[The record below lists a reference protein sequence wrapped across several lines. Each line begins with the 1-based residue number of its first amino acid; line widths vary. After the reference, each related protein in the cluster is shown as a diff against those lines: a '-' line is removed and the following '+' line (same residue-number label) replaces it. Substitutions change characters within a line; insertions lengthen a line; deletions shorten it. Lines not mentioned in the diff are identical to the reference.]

1 MIRKLEKED
10 IDEVMKIWLDT
21 NINTH
26 DFIDE
31 NYWKDHFE
39 DAKNGILNVDS
50 YVYEENKQIVGF
62 IGVIDGYIAGIFVK
76 KDMQGRGFG
85 KQLID
90 NCKQKYKRLS
100 LYVYEKNTK
109 AIEFYK
115 NMGFEIVKKGIDKPT
130 KEEELYMKWTRK

>member
-1 MIRKLEKED
+1 MIRKLEKQD
-10 IDEVMKIWLDT
+10 IDEVMKIWLET
-21 NINTH
+21 NIHTH

-31 NYWKDHFE
+31 NYWKQHFE
-39 DAKNGILNVDS
+39 DAKDGILNVDS

-76 KDMQGRGFG
+76 ENMQGKGIG

-90 NCKQKYKRLS
+90 NCKQKYKKLT
-100 LYVYEKNTK
+100 LHVYEKNTK

-115 NMGFEIVKKGIDKPT
+115 KMGFKIVKK
-130 KEEELYMKWTRK
+130 RNR